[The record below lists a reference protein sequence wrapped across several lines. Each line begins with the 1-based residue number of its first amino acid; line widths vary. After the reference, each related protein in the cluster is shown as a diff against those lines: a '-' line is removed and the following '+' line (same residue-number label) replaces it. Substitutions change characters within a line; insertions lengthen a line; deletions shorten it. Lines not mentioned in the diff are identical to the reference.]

1 MNSVRSEI
9 NLRTRAAIAGLD
21 RRIGRD
27 FTGSAIEPKRK
38 RCASNAT
45 LDVLLTPRH
54 FYGLRA
60 VGEILRRFIL
70 GSHFWSI
77 AMKRAFV
84 FLSLFASAAVGFAQ
98 QNKDP
103 VTSVVKEILPHQEK
117 NLVAAVEEMPADRFG
132 YKPTPQQ
139 MSFAHL
145 VLHMTESNNYLCA
158 KAGDVPEPKA
168 QELKETDGK
177 DKLVAALKASF
188 DFCNTAMPKVTD
200 AKLGDTIEVW
210 GGRKAPRAFALIALT
225 NDWADHYS
233 AAAMY
238 LRLNGLLPPTAKK

>member
-1 MNSVRSEI
+1 
-9 NLRTRAAIAGLD
+9 
-21 RRIGRD
+21 
-27 FTGSAIEPKRK
+27 
-38 RCASNAT
+38 
-45 LDVLLTPRH
+45 
-54 FYGLRA
+54 
-60 VGEILRRFIL
+60 
-70 GSHFWSI
+70 
-77 AMKRAFV
+77 MKRAIAFT
-84 FLSLFASAAVGFAQ
+84 LFASAAVGFAQ

-103 VTSVVKEILPHQEK
+103 VSSVVKEILPHQEK
-117 NLVAAVEEMPADRFG
+117 NLVAAVEEMPADKFD
-132 YKPTPQQ
+132 KPTPQQ
-139 MSFAHL
+139 MSFANL

-188 DFCNTAMPKVTD
+188 DFCNTSMPKVTD
-200 AKLGDTIEVW
+200 ATLGDTIEVW

-233 AAAMY
+233 AAATY